1 MEEPMKLEEIRA
13 RVEASTST
21 TLMAWR
27 FREALGV
34 RQIAPKP
41 KKADEVPGERY
52 ERLMRQRYGALDR
65 VR

>member
-1 MEEPMKLEEIRA
+1 MDALRKA
-13 RVEASTST
+13 VESSTST

-27 FREALGV
+27 FREAFGV

-41 KKADEVPGERY
+41 KRADEIPSAYY

>member
-1 MEEPMKLEEIRA
+1 MEILLIERA
-13 RVEASTST
+13 RCGEIPFP
-21 TLMAWR
+21 L